1 MTARYAMANHD
12 HDKCLKPA
20 TSTDTI
26 VRILSSWHFDF
37 PRPDA
42 LEIVVQHKGIYE
54 ARGNQTALQTAMVM
68 IQAVAA
74 APEAKTYAVE
84 SKAVED
90 GEKWEPID
98 SGTDLVQL
106 LLRAVSALNA
116 LDETRYYRVT
126 QNSKEVSHA

>member
-1 MTARYAMANHD
+1 MPKHD

-20 TSTDTI
+20 TTTDTI

-37 PRPDA
+37 PRRDA
-42 LEIVVQHKGIYE
+42 LQIVTDHKGIYE

-68 IQAVAA
+68 IEAVSL

-90 GEKWEPID
+90 GEKWEPVD
-98 SGTDLVQL
+98 SGKDLVQL
-106 LLRAVSALNA
+106 LLCAVSTLNA
-116 LDETRYYRVT
+116 LDETRYYRLI
-126 QNSKEVSHA
+126 QNGKEVSHA